1 MTYRFSPS
9 FRLAEQMRNSVSGG
23 GCEAGQPLVTLPTT
37 QAVAAWTRGGHDLGG
52 VAHGGFCLYIRIA
65 NTHLILSRHC
75 HKAQCNTRRLET
87 GQPLA
92 TLPTTKRSLRRCE
105 ADKSAALRPAG
116 GFMAT
121 G

>member
-1 MTYRFSPS
+1 
-9 FRLAEQMRNSVSGG
+9 MR
-23 GCEAGQPLVTLPTT
+23 A
-37 QAVAAWTRGGHDLGG
+37 
-52 VAHGGFCLYIRIA
+52 A
-65 NTHLILSRHC
+65 NTELKHQKHC
-75 HKAQCNTRRLET
+75 RDAQCNTRRLET

>member
-1 MTYRFSPS
+1 M
-9 FRLAEQMRNSVSGG
+9 
-23 GCEAGQPLVTLPTT
+23 TLPTT